1 MAVIRLS
8 ARYGSGKFGLSKY
21 DEEFVS
27 IALTGVVGTT
37 ALGSVTLGPVSVTL
51 TGVSAKG
58 FVAVSTDEIEE
69 AAALGSFDSVAF
81 RTSLLADFGVG
92 NSVTP
97 TGVAATGQVQAI
109 TTIHV
114 EAGLI
119 SQAGTGAIGA
129 LSTSSVIFDFEAVR
143 EQYSRRRSVTVQRAA

>member
-1 MAVIRLS
+1 
-8 ARYGSGKFGLSKY
+8 
-21 DEEFVS
+21 
-27 IALTGVVGTT
+27 
-37 ALGSVTLGPVSVTL
+37 
-51 TGVSAKG
+51 
-58 FVAVSTDEIEE
+58 
-69 AAALGSFDSVAF
+69 
-81 RTSLLADFGVG
+81 VG